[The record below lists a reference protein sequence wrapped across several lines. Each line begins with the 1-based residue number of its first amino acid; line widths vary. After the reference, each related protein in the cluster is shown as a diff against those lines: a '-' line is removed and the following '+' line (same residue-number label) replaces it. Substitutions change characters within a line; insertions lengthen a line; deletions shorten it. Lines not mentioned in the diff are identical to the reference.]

1 MMLRIVRQRLGLS
14 LEGQSAYEFQ
24 KQVASTLSPLINGV
38 RREYF
43 RRVGLGND
51 EVEKWMQREQ
61 QTLPASPLLV
71 GDLFIRDQDTVTYYR
86 LPREENF
93 LEAGVITRSEPSDY
107 KDFFDGLLQ
116 IARSVTGDRK
126 LEWSPAEVDGDV
138 AAVLSGESRIV
149 VPTPAEIEASREL
162 ENTAAQALIR
172 QIIASNSIFFNKL
185 SQALQQDRIQM
196 ERQIA
201 RFEELSVVSKD
212 FAVLC
217 RKTGQQILRVSSRAA
232 IEDPSQKGFKCFI
245 CGNSVSEESID
256 EIITVTD
263 FGRKLM
269 DQDYWLVVRVLDALE
284 RAGINNRE
292 VHIQSAEGRLT
303 NFFLTVNDQLFLLV
317 VANNKITL
325 EESYLINANLA
336 AYGVKNAAII
346 STQRVSRLMRHHLE
360 KSNPGSEF
368 DFLDS
373 LQGLEDRF
381 STLLRKKEKSVLR
394 KVLENFSAL
403 TPVSVQDVVMQRISP
418 DPDFFEKVTP
428 PTRPKTRSAA
438 TKKSEAAAAAR
449 PSQPPVPVVE
459 EAEQALPAPVE
470 TEVPSE
476 FLMGEVFEEMPIA
489 DA

>member
-1 MMLRIVRQRLGLS
+1 MLRIVRQRLGLS
-14 LEGQSAYEFQ
+14 LEGQSAFEFQ

-43 RRVGLGND
+43 KRVGLANE
-51 EVEKWMQREQ
+51 EVDKWMKREQ
-61 QTLPASPLLV
+61 QILPASPLVV

-86 LPREENF
+86 LPRDENY

-162 ENTAAQALIR
+162 ENAHAQALIR
-172 QIIASNSIFFNKL
+172 QIITSNSIFFNKL
-185 SQALQQDRIQM
+185 SQAVQQDRVQM
-196 ERQIA
+196 EKQIA
-201 RFEELSVVSKD
+201 RFEELGVVSKD

-263 FGRKLM
+263 FGRKLL
-269 DQDYWLVVRVLDALE
+269 DQDYWLVVRVLDALD
-284 RAGINNRE
+284 RAGISNRE
-292 VHIQSAEGRLT
+292 VNIQAAEGKLT
-303 NFFLTVNDQLFLLV
+303 NFFLTINDQLFLLV
-317 VANNKITL
+317 VANSKITL

-336 AYGVKNAAII
+336 AYG
-346 STQRVSRLMRHHLE
+346 
-360 KSNPGSEF
+360 
-368 DFLDS
+368 
-373 LQGLEDRF
+373 
-381 STLLRKKEKSVLR
+381 
-394 KVLENFSAL
+394 
-403 TPVSVQDVVMQRISP
+403 
-418 DPDFFEKVTP
+418 
-428 PTRPKTRSAA
+428 
-438 TKKSEAAAAAR
+438 
-449 PSQPPVPVVE
+449 
-459 EAEQALPAPVE
+459 
-470 TEVPSE
+470 
-476 FLMGEVFEEMPIA
+476 
-489 DA
+489 